1 MKRIAAEGRASDP
14 LEKAGHAGEAL
25 LDPLDPTEL
34 ADPADLAD
42 LEALARSG
50 IVAIIPAWNARGRLP
65 AVLAALA
72 GQVALAIVVDNG
84 SEDGSAAALR
94 SAGARLAWP
103 AQQVRLGPA
112 TIAATDTPE
121 IVYSGR
127 SSAEAPEAAGATID
141 HLNPPS
147 SASVEPRAGH
157 PATLAVDP
165 IETSTAGRWRLR
177 LPVLLLVMAEN
188 LGYPS
193 AVNHGLAWGLAAGAR
208 GLLLVNDDAL
218 FESGAVAALD
228 RALAED
234 PRAAAATAKMLYAE
248 RVSVLN
254 GTGGRYLPDRAWA
267 ALRGEGEPD
276 RGQYDE
282 LPWVD
287 YPSGA
292 ASLLRPA
299 ALESVGLLDEHW
311 YLYYEDVDWGL
322 RARAAGWRTRYVPQA
337 RVQHLGSAGTAQ
349 DPARRRYY
357 NVRNRLRFA
366 RLHAPLAGRT
376 RAWLETLRSLS
387 AQALRWLWPSR
398 RRDAEA
404 VMLAVL
410 DHLRGR
416 YGRSA
421 RFG

>member
-1 MKRIAAEGRASDP
+1 MKRSKAEEPTSERRG
-14 LEKAGHAGEAL
+14 KAGLAGGAGA
-25 LDPLDPTEL
+25 DPTEL
-34 ADPADLAD
+34 VDATDLAEIEGPTE
-42 LEALARSG
+42 LAESAELAELAALARNE

-65 AVLAALA
+65 AILAALA

-84 SEDGSAAALR
+84 STDGSAAALR
-94 SAGARLAWP
+94 SAGARLP
-103 AQQVRLGPA
+103 GP
-112 TIAATDTPE
+112 TFW
-121 IVYSGR
+121 SG
-127 SSAEAPEAAGATID
+127 
-141 HLNPPS
+141 
-147 SASVEPRAGH
+147 SV
-157 PATLAVDP
+157 TVDSP
-165 IETSTAGRWRLR
+165 KGRDSTSPDSWRLR
-177 LPVLLLVMAEN
+177 LPVLLLANSEN
-188 LGYPS
+188 RGYPS
-193 AVNHGLAWGLAAGAR
+193 AVNQGLAWGLAAGAR

-228 RALAED
+228 LALAED
-234 PRAAAATAKMLYAE
+234 PRTAAATAKMLYAD
-248 RVSVLN
+248 RRSILN

-267 ALRGEGEPD
+267 ALRGEGEAD
-276 RGQYDE
+276 RGQYDN

-299 ALESVGLLDEHW
+299 ALEALGLLDELY

-337 RVQHLGSAGTAQ
+337 RVQHLGSASTAR

-366 RLHAPLAGRT
+366 RIHARPAGRL
-376 RAWLETLRSLS
+376 RAWLETLHSL
-387 AQALRWLWPSR
+387 ALQPLRWLWPSR

-404 VMLAVL
+404 AMLATI